1 MFSKEATGASGADE
15 GREGVDDGDVGAET
29 LREKTFEG
37 VRWLSVTRAIAEVG
51 SVAAAVVLARLV
63 PPADFGR
70 LAVAIVVNELALAV
84 ANESIGIP
92 LVQRKQLE
100 RGHFEAAAFLG
111 LVVGVS
117 LTLAT
122 LLLMPLVTTPLFG
135 SATTSFFQLFSPAFA
150 LAGVMI
156 VPLAKL
162 QRELRFRRIGAVEV
176 VGVLVSCVLSVL
188 LAYDGL
194 GAKSYIIG
202 ALAGLAISAVGYMIG
217 QSPTL
222 PRWRPRHMR
231 ELVRFGAPA
240 ASAGLAGIG
249 YRNVDYLL
257 LGVRMSPLNVGFYYR
272 AFTVGVEY
280 ERRLSGIV
288 ARIAFPVY
296 ARAQDADH
304 MRRLRQRI
312 VRVNVTA
319 TYPMLA
325 LFIALAPVAVPW
337 LFGERWEP
345 AVLPAQILA
354 VAGMASTVR
363 SGTSPVVLAAG
374 RPRALFVFSLAEMLA
389 YGATVW
395 VAAAYGLTTVC
406 IAVSVFQVIALTL
419 AYLLLVKPAAGVGP
433 LELVRDIGPA
443 LVSCVALLAVTVPLD
458 HLIGPSFPAL
468 AQLLVAGPAGLL
480 AYGLTL
486 RLLFPAAWSDVAL
499 LVRRVLPER
508 WLRGR
513 GTLPRVA
520 SALVG
525 ERA

>member
-1 MFSKEATGASGADE
+1 MGGVEATVGDEDGQVAS
-15 GREGVDDGDVGAET
+15 ET

-37 VRWLSVTRAIAEVG
+37 VRWLSATRAVAEIASVG
-51 SVAAAVVLARLV
+51 AAVLLARLV
-63 PPADFGR
+63 PPEQFGR

-92 LVQRKQLE
+92 LVQRRSLE

-111 LVVGVS
+111 LLVGV
-117 LTLAT
+117 TLMLVT
-122 LLLMPLVTTPLFG
+122 LFVMPLATTPLFG
-135 SATTSFFQLFSPAFA
+135 AATTSLFELFAPAFA

-176 VGVLVSCVLSVL
+176 VGVLVSCVLSVA
-188 LAYDGL
+188 LAYDGF
-194 GAKSYIIG
+194 GAKSYILG
-202 ALAGLAISAVGYMIG
+202 ALAGLLISAVGYMVG
-217 QSPTL
+217 QPLTL
-222 PRWRPRHMR
+222 PRWRPRQMR

-249 YRNVDYLL
+249 YRNVDYIL

-280 ERRLSGIV
+280 ERRLSGVV

-296 ARAQDADH
+296 ARANDAAH
-304 MRRLRQRI
+304 VRRLRQRI

-337 LFGERWEP
+337 LFGVRWEP

-374 RPRALFVFSLAEMLA
+374 RPRPLFVFALFEMLL

-395 VAAAYGLTTVC
+395 VAAGYGLTVVC
-406 IAVSVFQVIALTL
+406 IAVSAFQVVALAL
-419 AYLLLVKPAAGVGP
+419 AYLVLVKPAAGVGP
-433 LELVRDIGPA
+433 LELARDIGPA
-443 LVSCVALLAVTVPLD
+443 LASCVPLLAVTVPLD
-458 HLIGPSFPAL
+458 HLIGPTFPAF
-468 AQLLVAGPAGLL
+468 AQLVVAGGAGLVAYA
-480 AYGLTL
+480 LTL
-486 RLLFPAAWSDVAL
+486 RLAFPSAWADVAL
-499 LVRRVLPER
+499 LARRVLPER
-508 WLRGR
+508 WLGGR
-513 GTLPRVA
+513 TPGTTPAVL
-520 SALVG
+520 G